1 MSIFRNRTNTGLI
14 VFKSNNIPSNIT
26 DSKEQLQYL
35 TGIFKNL
42 DTFCTY
48 IVQNY
53 IKLKTYINKEY
64 NIYFDENGNLK
75 PELQQQAQQN

>member
-26 DSKEQLQYL
+26 DSKEQLA
-35 TGIFKNL
+35 IFNLHIENL

-75 PELQQQAQQN
+75 PELQ